1 VITKVLHGLVQ
12 IPTLATSKDPRIWQA
27 IVEPS
32 FAQFADTEFFPTWTN
47 AISAEGGRNLGNL
60 WV

>member
-1 VITKVLHGLVQ
+1 MITKVLHGLVQ

-47 AISAEGGRNLGNL
+47 AISAEGGRK
-60 WV
+60 